1 MIQGVINFTY
11 NTHINKILDIT
22 LYNNDDLIKTIEDIH
37 HYERGEWKNNQTKRT
52 DFVIMNFHKDAIPPE
67 LKTIISLFIDKD
79 NRIQS
84 KYKVKITEKTDN
96 QVKIKTGIKLIN
108 KFANLIFKLLRF
120 KIKINVKMMNKLV
133 NLIFKLLRFKV
144 YITFDYNSDN
154 NKTSV
159 QVIYKLKTKLPNSF
173 NTYFNNVIENSFKP
187 NYVYKID
194 EFIKNEVK

>member
-1 MIQGVINFTY
+1 MIEGLINFDY
-11 NTHINKILDIT
+11 NTDINKILDIT
-22 LYNNDDLIKTIEDIH
+22 VDNNDKMIETIKKIH
-37 HYERGEWKNNQTKRT
+37 YYERGEWKNNKTIRT
-52 DFVIMNFHKDAIPPE
+52 DYIVGNVNVSTVPKE
-67 LKTIISLFIDKD
+67 LLTILSLFIDKD
-79 NRIQS
+79 NRIHC
-84 KYKVKITEKTDN
+84 KT
-96 QVKIKTGIKLIN
+96 KIKIIERNDNHIKM
-108 KFANLIFKLLRF
+108 
-120 KIKINVKMMNKLV
+120 KINVKMMNKLV

>member
-1 MIQGVINFTY
+1 MIEGVINFDY
-11 NTHINKILDIT
+11 NTNINKILDIT
-22 LYNNDDLIKTIEDIH
+22 VDNNDKMIETIKKIH
-37 HYERGEWKNNQTKRT
+37 YYERGEWKNNKTKRT
-52 DFVIMNFHKDAIPPE
+52 DYIVGNVNVSTVPKE
-67 LKTIISLFIDKD
+67 LLTILSLFIDKD
-79 NRIQS
+79 NRIHC
-84 KYKVKITEKTDN
+84 KT
-96 QVKIKTGIKLIN
+96 KIKIIERN
-108 KFANLIFKLLRF
+108 DNHI

-144 YITFDYNSDN
+144 YITFDYDYHN

>member
-1 MIQGVINFTY
+1 MIEGVINFDY
-11 NTHINKILDIT
+11 NTNINKILDIT
-22 LYNNDDLIKTIEDIH
+22 VDNNDKMIETIKKIH
-37 HYERGEWKNNQTKRT
+37 YYERGEWKNNKTKRT
-52 DFVIMNFHKDAIPPE
+52 DYIVGNVNVSTVPKE
-67 LKTIISLFIDKD
+67 LLTILSLFIDKD
-79 NRIQS
+79 NRIHC
-84 KYKVKITEKTDN
+84 KT
-96 QVKIKTGIKLIN
+96 
-108 KFANLIFKLLRF
+108 
-120 KIKINVKMMNKLV
+120 KIKIIERNDNHIKIKVNVKMMNKLV

-194 EFIKNEVK
+194 EFIKNEIK

>member
-1 MIQGVINFTY
+1 MIEGLINFDY
-11 NTHINKILDIT
+11 NTNINKILDIT
-22 LYNNDDLIKTIEDIH
+22 VDNNDKMIETIKKIH
-37 HYERGEWKNNQTKRT
+37 YYERGEWKNNKTKRT
-52 DFVIMNFHKDAIPPE
+52 DYIVGNVNVSTVPKE
-67 LKTIISLFIDKD
+67 LLTILSLFIDKD
-79 NRIQS
+79 NRIHC
-84 KYKVKITEKTDN
+84 KT
-96 QVKIKTGIKLIN
+96 
-108 KFANLIFKLLRF
+108 
-120 KIKINVKMMNKLV
+120 KIKIIERNDNHIKIKVNVKMMNKLV

-194 EFIKNEVK
+194 EFIKNEIK

>member
-1 MIQGVINFTY
+1 MIEGLINFDY
-11 NTHINKILDIT
+11 NTDINKILDIT
-22 LYNNDDLIKTIEDIH
+22 VDNNDKMIETIKKIH
-37 HYERGEWKNNQTKRT
+37 YYERGEWKNNKTKRT
-52 DFVIMNFHKDAIPPE
+52 DYIVGNVNISTIPKE
-67 LKTIISLFIDKD
+67 LLTILSLFIDKD
-79 NRIQS
+79 NRIHC
-84 KYKVKITEKTDN
+84 KTKIKITERNDN
-96 QVKIKTGIKLIN
+96 HIKM
-108 KFANLIFKLLRF
+108 
-120 KIKINVKMMNKLV
+120 KINVKMMNKFA

-144 YITFDYNSDN
+144 YITFDYDSNN

>member
-1 MIQGVINFTY
+1 MIQGVINFDY
-11 NTHINKILDIT
+11 NTDINKILDIT
-22 LYNNDDLIKTIEDIH
+22 VDNNDKMIETIKKIH
-37 HYERGEWKNNQTKRT
+37 YYERGEWKNNKTKRT
-52 DFVIMNFHKDAIPPE
+52 DYIVGNVNVSTVPKE
-67 LKTIISLFIDKD
+67 LLTILSLFIDKD
-79 NRIQS
+79 NRIHC
-84 KYKVKITEKTDN
+84 KT
-96 QVKIKTGIKLIN
+96 
-108 KFANLIFKLLRF
+108 
-120 KIKINVKMMNKLV
+120 KIKIIERNDNHIKIKVNVKMMNKLV

-159 QVIYKLKTKLPNSF
+159 EVNYKLKTKLPNSF